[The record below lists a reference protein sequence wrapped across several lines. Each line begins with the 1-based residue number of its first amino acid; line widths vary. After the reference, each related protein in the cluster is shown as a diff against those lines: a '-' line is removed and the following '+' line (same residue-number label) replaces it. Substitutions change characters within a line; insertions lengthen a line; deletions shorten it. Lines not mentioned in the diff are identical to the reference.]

1 MRAVTVAAAAG
12 AYAAPMLEARSTRL
26 RVDVGAGA
34 GVSAYSLYVDGIPAT
49 MGRIHKG
56 EVACAGHCGDG
67 SSHAL
72 LYSFSGAAGATLA
85 IDVRCGARTVCR
97 LQAEIV
103 GDGGACSQA
112 GREVF
117 AI

>member
-1 MRAVTVAAAAG
+1 
-12 AYAAPMLEARSTRL
+12 MLETRSTSL
-26 RVDVGAGA
+26 QVEVGPGP
-34 GVSAYSLYVDGIPAT
+34 GVSAYALYIDGIPAT
-49 MGRIHKG
+49 MGSSHKG
-56 EVACAGHCGDG
+56 EVACAGRCGDG

-85 IDVRCGARTVCR
+85 VAVRCGAHVVCS
-97 LQAEIV
+97 LQVEMV
-103 GDGGACSQA
+103 GDRGARSRA